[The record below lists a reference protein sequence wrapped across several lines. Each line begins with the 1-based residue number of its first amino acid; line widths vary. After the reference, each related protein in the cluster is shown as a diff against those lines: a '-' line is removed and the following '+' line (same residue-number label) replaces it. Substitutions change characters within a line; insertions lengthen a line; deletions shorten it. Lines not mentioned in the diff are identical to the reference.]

1 MVFFDALK
9 QRFPNCLV
17 LSHRLLPTN
26 FFSNTMLCS
35 WRWPINQV
43 CFYTNILP
51 ELGFE
56 HLTIWFDG
64 NFFGVAYPKT
74 MFTSLFIQIH
84 NLFVRDRLIDSRID
98 VLSSRQGRGMEPDLW
113 SNDYPTNRFCAF
125 IIFYSFVQHCINK
138 LASVCP
144 S

>member
-1 MVFFDALK
+1 M
-9 QRFPNCLV
+9 
-17 LSHRLLPTN
+17 
-26 FFSNTMLCS
+26 
-35 WRWPINQV
+35 

-84 NLFVRDRLIDSRID
+84 NLFVCDRLIDSRID

-144 S
+144 SKYRDSGPILRESCRKLTYTISKSAILLKSIV